1 MEIKITLDNDGR
13 RLDRFLRVTFPSV
26 PLGQIMKSI
35 RTGFV
40 KLDGKR
46 AKQDTR
52 LAEGQIVSVPWDE
65 AEQRANQLAA
75 NAPDNKKAKKTDK
88 KNSSQD
94 DFDLNVLYQDEHVL
108 VVEKPSGLLTQ
119 PSAKGE
125 DSLITRVLGFLNWQR
140 HDFVPATVQ
149 RLDRNTSGTV
159 IVPLN
164 GKSLRVFSELIREE
178 KITKIYRAIVSC
190 ANEAGKAIP
199 GEGKIDAPLVKDAAT
214 NTVKVSEAGQNR
226 LRALTLFKKIKE
238 GKNPGEY
245 LLEANLIT
253 GRPHQARVH
262 LSYIGYPIV
271 GDAKYGTVHA
281 PRLML
286 HAYKL
291 IFPDDE
297 RLRELSPKLC
307 GLEITCHHKM
317 FE

>member
-35 RTGFV
+35 RTGV
-40 KLDGKR
+40 VRLDGKR

-52 LAEGQIVSVPWDE
+52 LAEGQILSVPWGE
-65 AEQRANQLAA
+65 TEQRANQLSASP
-75 NAPDNKKAKKTDK
+75 NDKKDK

-125 DSLITRVLGFLNWQR
+125 DSLITRVLSFLNWQR

-149 RLDRNTSGTV
+149 RLDRNTSGAV
-159 IVPLN
+159 IVPLS
-164 GKSLRVFSELIREE
+164 GKSLRVFAELIREE
-178 KITKIYRAIVSC
+178 KITKIYRALVSG
-190 ANEAGKAIP
+190 EIP
-199 GEGKIDAPLVKDAAT
+199 DEGKIDAPLRKDPAT
-214 NTVKVSEAGQNR
+214 NTVKVAENGKAQ
-226 LRALTLFKKIKE
+226 RAVTLFKKIRE
-238 GKNPGEY
+238 GKRPGEY
-245 LLEANLIT
+245 LVEANLVT

-262 LSYIGYPIV
+262 LSYIGCPIV
-271 GDAKYGTVHA
+271 GDAKYGTVRG

-307 GLEITCHHKM
+307 GLEVTCHHKL

>member
-40 KLDGKR
+40 RLDGKR

-52 LAEGQIVSVPWDE
+52 LAEGQILSVPWGE
-65 AEQRANQLAA
+65 AEQRANQLTP
-75 NAPDNKKAKKTDK
+75 NTSPNNKTDK

-125 DSLITRVLGFLNWQR
+125 DSLITRVLRFLDWQR

-149 RLDRNTSGTV
+149 RLDRNTSGAV

-164 GKSLRVFSELIREE
+164 GKSLRVFAELIREE
-178 KITKIYRAIVSC
+178 KITKIYRALVSG
-190 ANEAGKAIP
+190 EVP
-199 GEGKIDAPLVKDAAT
+199 DEGKIDAPLQKDPAT
-214 NTVKVSEAGQNR
+214 NTVKVAENGKGQ
-226 LRALTLFKKIKE
+226 RAVTLFKKIKD
-238 GKNPGEY
+238 GKRPGEY
-245 LLEANLIT
+245 LVEANLVT

-262 LSYIGYPIV
+262 LSHIGCPIV
-271 GDAKYGTVHA
+271 GDAKYGSVRG

-286 HAYKL
+286 HAYRL

-307 GLEITCHHKM
+307 GLEVTCHHKL

>member
-40 KLDGKR
+40 RLDGKR

-52 LAEGQIVSVPWDE
+52 LAEGQILSAPWGE
-65 AEQRANQLAA
+65 AEQRANQLTS
-75 NAPDNKKAKKTDK
+75 NASPNIKKDK
-88 KNSSQD
+88 KNSSQG
-94 DFDLNVLYQDEHVL
+94 DFDLNVLYQDEHLL

-125 DSLITRVLGFLNWQR
+125 DSLITRVLSFLNWQR

-149 RLDRNTSGTV
+149 RLDRNTSGAV

-164 GKSLRVFSELIREE
+164 GKSLRVFAELIKEE
-178 KITKIYRAIVSC
+178 KITKIYRALVSGEIS
-190 ANEAGKAIP
+190 N
-199 GEGKIDAPLVKDAAT
+199 EGKIDAPLQKDPVT
-214 NTVKVSEAGQNR
+214 NTVKVSEAGQ
-226 LRALTLFKKIKE
+226 RAVTFFKKIREDKR
-238 GKNPGEY
+238 PGEY
-245 LLEANLIT
+245 LLEANLVT

-262 LSYIGYPIV
+262 LSHIGCPIV

-281 PRLML
+281 SRLML

-297 RLRELSPKLC
+297 RLSELSPKLC
-307 GLEITCHHKM
+307 GLEVTCHHKL